1 MRGGLEA
8 AVKSPPS
15 PRERRRP
22 DVTWVRRRGRCVVQ
36 EALGSWEGM
45 RNPPPAG
52 RHHRGR
58 PVCGAPAAPQ
68 TPWLEQGLCHW
79 QSSQAASR
87 GPQLPINLGDYKGF
101 AVGVSAPLLREETW
115 CLAQGHSSTCPPPPR
130 SAQGP
135 QGSSTT
141 PPNAC
146 RTLGRGGPCLRTVWL
161 SQGPQPGHA
170 PLGSPGRQ
178 PEHLLCT
185 PTLLWLALREWG
197 RGPKTT
203 DLDVRGW
210 VGGLRRG

>member
-1 MRGGLEA
+1 MTAVTPRSGKPDWVPEGWTGQWESWPGGTAGTGWGLEVRGGLEA

-36 EALGSWEGM
+36 EALGSWEGT

-115 CLAQGHSSTCPPPPR
+115 CLAQGHSSTCPPPAQPR
-130 SAQGP
+130 DPKEAAQ
-135 QGSSTT
+135 
-141 PPNAC
+141 PPPMPA
-146 RTLGRGGPCLRTVWL
+146 
-161 SQGPQPGHA
+161 GHWA
-170 PLGSPGRQ
+170 EEDP
-178 PEHLLCT
+178 
-185 PTLLWLALREWG
+185 A
-197 RGPKTT
+197 
-203 DLDVRGW
+203 
-210 VGGLRRG
+210 